1 MNLVGKIFIVLIFVL
16 SIIFMAFAVAV
27 YAAHTNWRDLVK
39 DPDNGLET
47 QLKNEKVARDQLA
60 DTLAEKQK
68 ELGAET
74 VAKQKQ
80 LALLETQKEVLTR
93 ERDRLNKEIAE
104 ERSEAR
110 DAIAAL
116 AAAHANLK
124 TILDEVA
131 ELDQTLLDT
140 GKQRDTALAG
150 IVAKTDIANSLAME
164 KQTLQKQAAA
174 ASEQLA
180 NALEVLRKFNL
191 KAEPARYQDT
201 PTKGVT
207 GRVEAVLAGGFV
219 QIGLGEDDGLLVG
232 HRLDVYRNSVYLGK
246 VEVFRTR
253 PDQAVCKVLPE
264 FRKGNIQVNDNVSTG
279 LQSK

>member
-16 SIIFMAFAVAV
+16 SILFMGFAVAV
-27 YAAHTNWRDLVK
+27 YAAHTNWRDFVK

-68 ELGAET
+68 ELDAET

-80 LALLETQKEVLTR
+80 LALLETQNDMLTR
-93 ERDRLNKEIAE
+93 ERDRLSKEIAA

-110 DAIAAL
+110 EAIAAL

-124 TILDEVA
+124 GIREDIAKLE
-131 ELDQTLLDT
+131 QTVFET
-140 GKQRDTALAG
+140 GKQRDEALAG
-150 IVAKTDIANSLAME
+150 IIAKTDKANSLAME
-164 KQTLQKQAAA
+164 MQTLQKQAAA

-180 NALEVLRKFNL
+180 GALEVLRKFNL
-191 KAEPARYQDT
+191 KAEPAVYQGT
-201 PTKGVT
+201 PAKGVM
-207 GRVEAVLAGGFV
+207 GRVTALTGGYV
-219 QIGLGEDDGLLVG
+219 QISLGTDDGLLVG
-232 HRLDVYRNSVYLGK
+232 HHLDVFRNSVYLGR
-246 VEVFRTR
+246 VEVIKTR
-253 PDQAVCKVLPE
+253 PDQAVCKILPE